1 MKRDFVDQLLLW
13 RKEQTFVKDKFG
25 SVTICGMAIKFNSI
39 NKMGIEKSV
48 MNIHHFGSSS

>member
-1 MKRDFVDQLLLW
+1 MKHDCVDELLIW
-13 RKEQTFVKDKFG
+13 HEEQTFVKDQFG

-39 NKMGIEKSV
+39 NKMGIEESV